1 MPGELFT
8 KASGWQR
15 PGLANV
21 DDYLPWLLGTVESI
35 AEQRSWLSVAFLM
48 LQITADLGV
57 EFYRY
62 FEFTV
67 TSTVFCEQYAATG
80 LLARCAYSLQKEAF
94 KSTSCFDTADQR
106 AGFKVSARLLGN
118 LNVASTGGQN

>member
-1 MPGELFT
+1 MFRTAGGLRGLDCSIGRNVLSSVSMPGELFT

-48 LQITADLGV
+48 LQITTDWGGV
-57 EFYRY
+57 
-62 FEFTV
+62 
-67 TSTVFCEQYAATG
+67 
-80 LLARCAYSLQKEAF
+80 SLF
-94 KSTSCFDTADQR
+94 
-106 AGFKVSARLLGN
+106 
-118 LNVASTGGQN
+118 